1 MLACEH
7 LHCREWGKMLIIPL
21 FPTDATQGFW
31 GIPRAELECAAHA
44 DSPALANFPEG
55 VEG

>member
-1 MLACEH
+1 
-7 LHCREWGKMLIIPL
+7 MLIIPL